1 MRFFHFPSDRQVV
14 KICIESID
22 FTELILFDETV
33 SSPLK
38 GGDAVSN
45 AKS

>member
-1 MRFFHFPSDRQVV
+1 MRFFHFPSDGQVV
-14 KICIESID
+14 KICID